1 MKRIVPGGLLTLK
14 EEEEMEE
21 EEEEPKDGVRSNGSA
36 IPPSTSR
43 HIPAS
48 YVSTLLDRFGR
59 LTIVSIR

>member
-1 MKRIVPGGLLTLK
+1 LK

-48 YVSTLLDRFGR
+48 YVSTLLERFGR